1 MKEQINKT
9 SEIKKYEKE
18 ITKGKTHIGNMNKLS
33 DKETSISVIVLFSI
47 FLILI
52 PSQVYADEI
61 NVVSIGIDETAIIT
75 ATNNSD
81 NEIKTFRVWL
91 GEEFNFK
98 SFKTE
103 KGWTGEKNQQGVI
116 IFTSGETLKPNELVK
131 FGLKTDKINPIINW
145 KALDQENKIID
156 TGVIKPSKLSEVSQN
171 SNIELNEN
179 YNNNGIS
186 IFSESTFRIIPDKP
200 NSGSTIRITGE
211 QFAESQKFEF
221 YMNTEKIGNFI
232 TDRNGN
238 FVTTMQIPEIEKK
251 GEVNF
256 NVVGYDGIEKKVS
269 LELGEKKNRILKH
282 ENIRLE
288 IKGIPDIAYQ
298 GGALEIEG
306 KGTPGSSV
314 IVKIIDSNQIVTNT
328 RIAEVEKTGTWKLQS
343 PISIPFDATFGE
355 YTIMVSDTISD
366 GGNQII
372 KKWNVETSKII
383 RIAPEKIKFDSGEL
397 IKFNGTAIAN
407 SPLELILKNGIG
419 DEMASDI
426 LKISDSGIVEFEYQ
440 TTENEDIE
448 GTWTLIAT
456 QKNNKEFIYVGY
468 DVLPTIPVSIGF
480 DKSNYKNTEKPIISL
495 AGKPSEK
502 VSLIII
508 TPSGSVVGKEI
519 VIELEAD
526 GRGEHELDLGGYV
539 SGIYTAVI
547 KKGGS
552 QSSENFSVGLLTG
565 SGEINGKVTQTEY
578 KQGERIL
585 LLGTT
590 TNANSLMIVNLID
603 PSGKKIKTLE
613 IASNSER
620 MFSEERLR
628 IPSNAQIGLWKIT
641 VTSGSNLDKMEF
653 DVFSATEEGMSVKS
667 SEKVKMGD
675 LLKIWITAS
684 HKTSIIIEISDS
696 EGNNVQELNCN
707 TTKEFKCETFWSIPK
722 NTIPGTYTI
731 KSYDAISSSETTF
744 EVLVK

>member
-1 MKEQINKT
+1 
-9 SEIKKYEKE
+9 
-18 ITKGKTHIGNMNKLS
+18 MNKS
-33 DKETSISVIVLFSI
+33 ANRGIPISIIILFSI
-47 FLILI
+47 SLIII
-52 PSQVYADEI
+52 PLEVYADEV
-61 NVVSIGIDETAIIT
+61 NVVSIGLDETAIIT

-91 GEEFNFK
+91 GDDFNFK

-116 IFTSGETLKPNELVK
+116 IFTSSETVKPNELVK

-156 TGVIKPSKLSEVSQN
+156 TGIIKLSKISEVNQN

-179 YNNNGIS
+179 YDNNGIS
-186 IFSESTFRIIPDKP
+186 IFSQSTFRIIPDTP
-200 NSGSTIRITGE
+200 NAGSTIRIIGD
-211 QFAESQKFEF
+211 QFAALQKFDF
-221 YMNTEKIGNFI
+221 YIDTEKIGNFI

-238 FVTTMQIPEIEKK
+238 FIATMQIPDIEKK
-251 GEVNF
+251 GKIDF
-256 NVVGYDGIEKKVS
+256 KIIGYDGIEKKIS
-269 LELGEKKNRILKH
+269 SELGGNENRILKS

-288 IKGIPDIAYQ
+288 IKGIPNTVYQ
-298 GGALEIEG
+298 GDILNIAGN
-306 KGTPGSSV
+306 GTPQST
-314 IVKIIDSNQIVTNT
+314 IIMKIIDSEETVTNT
-328 RIAEVEKTGTWKLQS
+328 RIAEVDKNGTWELS
-343 PISIPFDATFGE
+343 EPISIPFDAIFGE
-355 YTIMVSDTISD
+355 YTVIISDTVSD

-372 KKWNVETSKII
+372 KKWNVVTSKVII
-383 RIAPEKIKFDSGEL
+383 INPEKIKFDPGEI
-397 IKFNGTAIAN
+397 IKFTGTATPNI
-407 SPLELILKNGIG
+407 PLELILEDSLG
-419 DEMASDI
+419 DEMSSDI
-426 LKISDSGIVEFEYQ
+426 LEISDSGIVKFEYQ
-440 TTENEDIE
+440 TTENEDVE

-468 DVLPTIPVSIGF
+468 DVLPTIPVNIEF
-480 DKSNYKNTEKPIISL
+480 DKTNYKNTEKPIVSL

-508 TPSGSVVGKEI
+508 TPSGSVVGKDIMIQLKE
-519 VIELEAD
+519 D
-526 GRGEHELDLGGYV
+526 GRGEHKLDLSGYV

-565 SGEINGKVTQTEY
+565 SGEINSKVTQTEY
-578 KQGERIL
+578 TQGERIL
-585 LLGTT
+585 LLGST
-590 TNANSLMIVNLID
+590 TNANSLMTVSLTD
-603 PSGKKIKTLE
+603 PSGNEIKSLE
-613 IASNSER
+613 IASNNER

-628 IPSNAQIGLWKIT
+628 IPSNAEIGVWKIT
-641 VTSGSNLDKMEF
+641 ITSGSNIHSMEF
-653 DVFSATEEGMSVKS
+653 NVFSATEQGMAIQAT
-667 SEKVKMGD
+667 EKVSIGD
-675 LLKIWITAS
+675 LLKIKISAS
-684 HKTSIIIEISDS
+684 HKTSIIIEIIDT
-696 EGNNVQELNCN
+696 EENKIEELTCN